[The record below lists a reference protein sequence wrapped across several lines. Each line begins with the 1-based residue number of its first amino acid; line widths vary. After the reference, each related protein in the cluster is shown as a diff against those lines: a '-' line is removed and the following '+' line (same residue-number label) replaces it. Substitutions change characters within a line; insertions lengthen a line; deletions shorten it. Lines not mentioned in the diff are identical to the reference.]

1 MTPREAQ
8 PHVQCKG
15 TAATQLM
22 TLADTLTELV
32 TAGYKEVTV
41 VVTDR
46 HKTLQAVID
55 RIETSVGA
63 KEPLQD
69 QYAAATVEFG
79 GKCGPV
85 EYVHGSVPR
94 TITNMDNTTNY
105 AWRSG

>member
-22 TLADTLTELV
+22 TLADTWTELV

-55 RIETSVGA
+55 RIETSVDA

-69 QYAAATVEFG
+69 
-79 GKCGPV
+79 
-85 EYVHGSVPR
+85 
-94 TITNMDNTTNY
+94 
-105 AWRSG
+105 

>member
-1 MTPREAQ
+1 M
-8 PHVQCKG
+8 
-15 TAATQLM
+15 
-22 TLADTLTELV
+22 

-55 RIETSVGA
+55 RNETSVGA

-69 QYAAATVEFG
+69 EYAAATVEFG

-94 TITNMDNTTNY
+94 TITNMDDITNY

>member
-22 TLADTLTELV
+22 TLVDTYTELV
-32 TAGYKEVTV
+32 TAECKEATV
-41 VVTDR
+41 VVMDR
-46 HKTLQAVID
+46 QKTRQAVID

-79 GKCGPV
+79 GKCGPA